1 MESSISSE
9 PNGSEVPL
17 INKDGTERSIW
28 MVLISTAVAICG
40 SFEFGSCVAFTGPTQ
55 SGIMKEMEVSLAQFA
70 IVGSILTIGAMVGA
84 ITSGRIGDVLGRK
97 GAMRMS
103 ALFCIVG
110 WLAIYFAEDVLLLYF
125 GRLSTGVGIGVFSY
139 VVPVFIAEIAPKNL
153 RGGLTALN
161 QLLICAGV
169 SVTYL
174 VGVLVP
180 WRSLALTG
188 IIPCLLL
195 FAGLFFVPESPRW
208 LAKVGNQELFVD
220 ALHRLR
226 GRDADISDEAA
237 EIHDYI
243 DTLDSLPKPRFV
255 DLFKEMDHDQV
266 GVGLMAFQ
274 QFGGINGIVFY
285 STQMFVSAGFS
296 SGDLGNI
303 LLGCSQVP
311 IVAIGAILADN
322 CGRKPLLLV
331 SSSGTFLGCL
341 LAAIAL
347 FLEGQG
353 QKAGWTSILTLC
365 GILVY
370 CGSFGIGM
378 GAIPWIIMSEIFPI
392 NVKGM
397 AGSLVTLMNWF
408 GAWTLSFSFNFLMS
422 WSSWGTFAIFTVVCA
437 ANVIFVIFLVP
448 ETKGRTLEEIQASMN
463 SSS

>member
-1 MESSISSE
+1 MESSISIE

-55 SGIMKEMEVSLAQFA
+55 SGIMKEMEVSLAQ
-70 IVGSILTIGAMVGA
+70 
-84 ITSGRIGDVLGRK
+84 
-97 GAMRMS
+97 AMRMS

-161 QLLICAGV
+161 Q
-169 SVTYL
+169 
-174 VGVLVP
+174 
-180 WRSLALTG
+180 
-188 IIPCLLL
+188 
-195 FAGLFFVPESPRW
+195 
-208 LAKVGNQELFVD
+208 AKVGNQELFVD

-255 DLFKEMDHDQV
+255 DLFQRKYSLSLIV

-285 STQMFVSAGFS
+285 STQMFISAGFS

-437 ANVIFVIFLVP
+437 KCDLCYLSGARNQGAHFRRDPSIHEFLFIKALPDSKRIKQLLARVSQSFIV
-448 ETKGRTLEEIQASMN
+448 EDLNFKTL
-463 SSS
+463 